1 MSPRLVKHLLLLG
14 TCCLWASA
22 CARFGG
28 RDAGLRLSDTVVRDQ
43 LVVTSSFQ
51 LPKQHRLIEELAA
64 QRGDLTDKLAL
75 PTSDEPIRVYL
86 FDTPENFNRYVH
98 QHYPGFPTRR
108 AFFVE
113 TDTQLAVYAHWGD
126 RLAEDLRHEVAHGYL
141 HAVVPNL
148 PLWLDEGVAEY
159 FEVPRGHRG
168 LNRPHV
174 DAIAARLA
182 GGAWHP
188 DLRRLETMTSASD
201 MEQLDYAESWAWIHL
216 LMETEPQRLAL
227 LREYLA
233 ILRRDAMAPPMS
245 NFIRQ
250 ALPNAEDALV
260 AHIRT
265 LAADQQA
272 DQQVAQQVDQ
282 SVAPPTE

>member
-1 MSPRLVKHLLLLG
+1 MPL
-14 TCCLWASA
+14 T
-22 CARFGG
+22 
-28 RDAGLRLSDTVVRDQ
+28 DTVVRDQ
-43 LVVTSSFQ
+43 LIVTSNFQ

-64 QRGDLTDKLAL
+64 QRGELTAKLAL
-75 PTSDEPIRVYL
+75 PTSDEPIHVYL
-86 FDTPENFNRYVH
+86 FGTPEHFNRYVH
-98 QHYPGFPTRR
+98 EHYPGFPTRR

-148 PLWLDEGVAEY
+148 PLWLDEGIAEY

-174 DAIAARLA
+174 EAITARLA

-188 DLRRLETMTSASD
+188 DLRRLESFSSASD
-201 MEQLDYAESWAWIHL
+201 MEQLDYAESWAWVHL
-216 LMETEPQRLAL
+216 LVETEPERLEL
-227 LREYLA
+227 LREYLT

-245 NFIRQ
+245 NLIRR
-250 ALPNAEDALV
+250 ALPNAEDAF
-260 AHIRT
+260 AEHIRQCT
-265 LAADQQA
+265 SQQ
-272 DQQVAQQVDQ
+272 
-282 SVAPPTE
+282 PPAE